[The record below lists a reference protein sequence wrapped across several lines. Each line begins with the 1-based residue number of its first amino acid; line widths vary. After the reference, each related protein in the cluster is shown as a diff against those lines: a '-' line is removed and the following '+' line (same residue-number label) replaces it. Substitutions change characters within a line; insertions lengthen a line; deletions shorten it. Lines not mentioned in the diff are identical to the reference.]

1 MVADMMTADI
11 SIASITDTTTSTAFD
26 EQQFAEPYPDGIEQH
41 YWTLARNRKVLEAV
55 QIALAGEDKR
65 LVVDIGCGRGI
76 TLDYLRKNGI
86 EVLGCELG
94 HAKPIS
100 AEIAPFL
107 QYDSDAVE
115 LSVEVRDTTGVLL
128 LLDVLEHLP
137 EPMNFLNSMAD
148 AFSNTHTVIVT
159 VPARQELWSNY
170 DEYYGHFRRY
180 DFASSEQLFDGNR
193 FKVVFRQYLFRLLYL
208 PALLLK
214 RMGKK
219 RAISIQAPKGVTLLI
234 HKLIARWFDLES
246 AVLARSCPGT
256 SLMLVLRRKQGA

>member
-1 MVADMMTADI
+1 MMAANMT
-11 SIASITDTTTSTAFD
+11 IASIKDALPSTAFD

-41 YWTLARNRKVLEAV
+41 YWTLARNRKILSAV
-55 QIALAGEDKR
+55 QKALAGGEKQ

-76 TLDYLRKNGI
+76 TLDYLRMNGI

-94 HAKPIS
+94 QAKPIS
-100 AEIAPFL
+100 TEIAPFL
-107 QYDSDAVE
+107 QYDVDAAE
-115 LSVEVRDTTGVLL
+115 LPIKVRDRTGVLL

-137 EPMNFLNSMAD
+137 EPMTFLNTMVD
-148 AFSNTHTVIVT
+148 AFSNAHTVIVT

-180 DFASSEQLFDGNR
+180 DFASSKQLFDNNR
-193 FKVVFRQYLFRLLYL
+193 FKVVFRGYLFRLLYL

-219 RAISIQAPKGVTLLI
+219 RGISIQPPKGAVILI
-234 HKLIARWFDLES
+234 HKLLARWFDLES
-246 AVLARSCPGT
+246 VVLARSCPGT
-256 SLMLVLRRKQGA
+256 SLMLVLRRKPGS